1 MTMPAKSSTAH
12 LAAVLERA
20 PRFSCAHLPTPLQ
33 PLKRLS
39 AHLKGPNLWIKRDDC
54 TGLATGGNKAR
65 KLEYLIGDAISKG
78 ADTVITHGALQSNH
92 VRQTAAAAAMAGMD
106 CEVLYEHRVDPN
118 QINNQ
123 ADQDYV
129 VSGNVLLTGLLGA
142 KRNEYPKDTDMDAAM
157 ATRANALQADG
168 KQPYLIPGGGSNP
181 IGAMGYANCALELT
195 EQAAH
200 LGLCINHLVHATGST
215 GTQAGL
221 VAGCHAMHLG
231 GDFCSGTSHL
241 GGDFFSGASQWP
253 FPILGIG
260 VRLPRQQQEQKVFDL
275 ARATAA
281 HLGIKQALLRE
292 SVQANCD
299 YVGAGYGIPT
309 DGMLEAVS
317 LLARLEGIL
326 LDPVYSG
333 KGMAG
338 LIDLVRKGFFS
349 STDNVVFIHTGG
361 SAALFGYRTVFIDD
375 GTV

>member
-1 MTMPAKSSTAH
+1 MTIRTETPTTH
-12 LAAVLERA
+12 LATVLERA
-20 PRFSCAHLPTPLQ
+20 PRFSCAHLPTPLE

-54 TGLATGGNKAR
+54 TGLASGGNKAR
-65 KLEYLIGDAISKG
+65 KLEYLIGDAIAKG

-92 VRQTAAAAAMAGMD
+92 VRQTAAAAAMVGMD
-106 CEVLYEHRVDPN
+106 CEVLYEHRVDNP
-118 QINNQ
+118 
-123 ADQDYV
+123 DQDYV

-142 KRNEYPKDTDMDAAM
+142 KRHEFPKDTDMDAAM
-157 ATRANALQADG
+157 ATRASQLQADG
-168 KQPYLIPGGGSNP
+168 KKPYLIPGGGSNP
-181 IGAMGYANCALELT
+181 VGAMGYANCALELT

-200 LGLCINHLVHATGST
+200 LGLHINHVVHATGST

-221 VAGCHAMHLG
+221 VAGCHAL
-231 GDFCSGTSHL
+231 
-241 GGDFFSGASQWP
+241 QWP

-260 VRLPRQQQEQKVFDL
+260 VRLPRPQQEQKVFDL
-275 ARATAA
+275 ARATVA
-281 HLGIKQALLRE
+281 HLGIEQELLRE

-309 DGMLEAVS
+309 DGMFEAVS

-338 LIDLVRKGFFS
+338 LLDLIRTGFFAP
-349 STDNVVFIHTGG
+349 TDNIVFVHTGG
-361 SAALFGYRTVFIDD
+361 SVALFGYRTVFADE
-375 GTV
+375 GTT

>member
-1 MTMPAKSSTAH
+1 MPAKNPTTP
-12 LAAVLERA
+12 LASALERA

-39 AHLKGPNLWIKRDDC
+39 AHLNGPNLWIKRDDC

-65 KLEYLIGDAISKG
+65 KLEYLLGDAIAKG
-78 ADTVITHGALQSNH
+78 ADTVITHGAVQSNH
-92 VRQTAAAAAMAGMD
+92 VRQTAAAAAMAGMG
-106 CEVLYEHRVDPN
+106 CEVLYEHRVDNPEH
-118 QINNQ
+118 
-123 ADQDYV
+123 DYV

-142 KRNEYPKDTDMDAAM
+142 KRDEYPKDTDMDVAM
-157 ATRANALQADG
+157 AARAKLLQADG

-181 IGAMGYANCALELT
+181 VGAMGYANCALELT

-200 LGLCINHLVHATGST
+200 MELHINHVVHATGST

-221 VAGCHAMHLG
+221 VAGCHAMSLG
-231 GDFCSGTSHL
+231 SNSDSGTSHL
-241 GGDFFSGASQWP
+241 DGDSGSGATHWP

-260 VRLPRQQQEQKVFDL
+260 VRLARPQQEQKVFDL
-275 ARATAA
+275 ACATVA
-281 HLGIKQALLRE
+281 HLGIKQEPLRA

-349 STDNVVFIHTGG
+349 PTDNIVFIHTGG
-361 SAALFGYRTVFIDD
+361 SAGLFGYRTVFAEAE
-375 GTV
+375 

>member
-1 MTMPAKSSTAH
+1 MPTKSSTTH
-12 LAAVLERA
+12 LAAALAHALERA
-20 PRFSCAHLPTPLQ
+20 PRFSCAHLPTPLE

-65 KLEYLIGDAISKG
+65 KLEYLIGDAIAKS
-78 ADTVITHGALQSNH
+78 ADTIITHGALQSNH
-92 VRQTAAAAAMAGMD
+92 VRQTAAAAAMVGMD
-106 CEVLYEHRVDPN
+106 CEVLYEHRVDPT

-129 VSGNVLLTGLLGA
+129 ASGNVLLTGLLGA
-142 KRNEYPKDTDMDAAM
+142 KRKEYRKDTDMDAAM

-181 IGAMGYANCALELT
+181 VGAMGYANCALELT

-200 LGLCINHLVHATGST
+200 LGLHINHVVHATGST

-221 VAGCHAMHLG
+221 VAGCHALHLG
-231 GDFCSGTSHL
+231 GDFCSGT
-241 GGDFFSGASQWP
+241 SQWP

-260 VRLPRQQQEQKVFDL
+260 VRLPRPQQEQKVFDL
-275 ARATAA
+275 ACATAA
-281 HLGIKQALLRE
+281 HLGVKQALPRE

-299 YVGAGYGIPT
+299 YIGDGYGIPT

-338 LIDLVRKGFFS
+338 LIDLTRKGFFS
-349 STDNVVFIHTGG
+349 ATDNVVFIHTGG
-361 SAALFGYRTVFIDD
+361 SVALFGYRTVFVEDFAHD
-375 GTV
+375 GIV